1 MTRLSLHLLIEVV
14 VKLIDFEFAYQYGGD
29 ETYLDTGCY
38 TSGYMPLECQ
48 RLDFAGTRVTLPR
61 IHLRHRGGAWR

>member
-1 MTRLSLHLLIEVV
+1 MTSSLTHAPTTEVV

-29 ETYLDTGCY
+29 EIYLDTGCY

-48 RLDFAGTRVTLPR
+48 RLDFAGTRVS
-61 IHLRHRGGAWR
+61 LRSHGGAHGLEL